1 MIGEYMYILEIIN
14 VNPTE
19 NKFFE
24 DSDIYEQYKDFY
36 TEYFGQFDKRYERD
50 IYKKSLKIN
59 VSRDV
64 LPDGGYRKILKKSFF
79 KTQQAAENYLKESI
93 SEGVRWEW
101 NSQDQERVWNSDT
114 KFDGNLL
121 RTRWIIE
128 NGIIFE
134 HNILDAQGNF
144 VKCMTSCARN
154 ICATF
159 GTCTPENTCANLF
172 DKKSSF
178 VKRDVSLHHIP
189 ISSIIRK

>member
-1 MIGEYMYILEIIN
+1 MYILEIIN
-14 VNPTE
+14 VNPKE

-24 DSDIYEQYKDFY
+24 DSDIYMKYKDFY
-36 TEYFGQFDKRYERD
+36 AEYFTSFDKRYEKD
-50 IYKKSLKIN
+50 IYKKSLKMT
-59 VSRDV
+59 VTRDI

-79 KTQQAAENYLKESI
+79 KTQQAAEKYLKESV
-93 SEGVRWEW
+93 SEGVRWDW
-101 NSQDQERVWNSDT
+101 NDDNQERIWNSDT

-121 RTRWIIE
+121 RTRWIVE

-134 HNILDAQGNF
+134 HNILDSQGNF

-172 DKKSSF
+172 EQKSSF
-178 VKRDVSLHHIP
+178 IKRDVSLHHIP